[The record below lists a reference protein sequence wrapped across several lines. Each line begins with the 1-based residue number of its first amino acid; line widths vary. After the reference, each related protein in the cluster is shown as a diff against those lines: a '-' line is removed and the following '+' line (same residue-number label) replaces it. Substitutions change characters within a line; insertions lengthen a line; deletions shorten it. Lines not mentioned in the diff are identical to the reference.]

1 MMTNEKQNKHVYKGA
16 FALLLAGILSKVI
29 SAFYRIPLQNLT
41 GDIGFYIYQQIY
53 PILGIAFMLALY
65 GFPTAISK
73 FLAEHQKEK
82 HNRTVYIQIFTSM
95 MGFTILLFLGLFL
108 LSPMLAEWM
117 GDSQL
122 ATPLRHVSW
131 VFLFVPFVALLRGI
145 TQSDEW
151 MEPTAYSQMIEQLL
165 RATVIIFT
173 AILIYQGHLHVYQI
187 ADGAM
192 IASIMALTA
201 SFLFLYSYAKKKKE
215 GNNQPLSRIRRENR
229 LFQKIIIAGLIISLN
244 HMLLLLM
251 QLADAF
257 TMVPALLHFGE
268 TLKDATVIKGIFDRG
283 QPLLQLVTV
292 VGSSFA
298 LALVPSVTKLNWQIN
313 REETIARIRLTT
325 KYCLL
330 ISVGATVGLIS
341 LFPEV
346 NQLLFQ
352 NQFGTS
358 SLRIVTISLLFTS
371 LAVTIASILQGFGY
385 MKWTAIIIFGGLWMK
400 MVLNY
405 VLIPLLGMNGAAIAT
420 VMTVM
425 MIVTTN
431 FLLLR
436 YVLKDYRLLIIPWV
450 KLMIASLTMAIVLA
464 ILKQVTLYFISFDN
478 RLTLFL
484 FVMASVIIGFIVYA
498 TIIVKC
504 RILTRKELEPLPL
517 LNRWKKG

>member
-1 MMTNEKQNKHVYKGA
+1 MNNAKQNNHVYKGA

-41 GDIGFYIYQQIY
+41 GDIGFYTYQQVY

-65 GFPTAISK
+65 GFPAAISK
-73 FLAEHQKEK
+73 FLVENDKEQNK
-82 HNRTVYIQIFTSM
+82 TIYVQIFTVM
-95 MGFTILLFLGLFL
+95 MSFTLLLFLALFL
-108 LSPMLAEWM
+108 LSPILAEWM
-117 GDSQL
+117 GDSL
-122 ATPLRHVSW
+122 LTDPLRHVSW
-131 VFLFVPFVALLRGI
+131 VFLFIPFVALLRGI
-145 TQSDEW
+145 TQSDQW

-165 RATVIIFT
+165 RATIIIFT
-173 AILIYQGHLHVYQI
+173 AILIYQGNLHVYQI

-192 IASIMALTA
+192 IASIIALSI
-201 SFLFLYSYAKKKKE
+201 SFIFIYLYAKKNNTWKSRQSPKKFPIT
-215 GNNQPLSRIRRENR
+215 N
-229 LFQKIIIAGLIISLN
+229 LFSPVIFAGLIISMN

-257 TMVPALLHFGE
+257 TMVPGLLKHGD
-268 TLKDATVIKGIFDRG
+268 TLREATTTKGIFDRG

-298 LALVPSVTKLNWQIN
+298 LALVPQVTNINWQIN
-313 REETIARIRLTT
+313 REETMEKLRLTT

-330 ISVGATVGLIS
+330 LSVGATVGLIT

-352 NQFGTS
+352 NQLGTF

-371 LAVTIASILQGFGY
+371 LAVTITSTLQGFGY
-385 MKWTAIIIFGGLWMK
+385 MKWTAILIFLGLWIK

-405 VLIPLLGMNGAAIAT
+405 VLIPFLGMNGAAIAT

-425 MIVTTN
+425 IICITN

-436 YVLKDYRLLIIPWV
+436 YVLKGERLFVIPWI
-450 KLMIASLTMAIVLA
+450 KLMIASIVMAVVLV
-464 ILKQVTLYFISFDN
+464 ILRQTAFYFISFEN
-478 RLTLFL
+478 RLALFL
-484 FVMASVIIGFIVYA
+484 FVIGSVIIGFIVYA
-498 TIIVKC
+498 IVVVKW
-504 RILTRKELEPLPL
+504 RILTGKELAPLPL